1 MTGAPPQTPLARV
14 DDLGDRLVVVNMN
27 AARRGALSPDL
38 YHAIADATRRAAD
51 PRIRAIILT
60 SEGGFFCAG
69 GDLNVLIERRQLTE
83 DQRRDKVDDLHDLI
97 RAIRA
102 CPVPVIAAV
111 EGGAAGAG
119 ASLALACDLIVAAQ
133 AAMFT
138 AAYVK
143 AGLVPD
149 GGLTSALARLVPRA
163 LAMEMCLLARP
174 VSAERMAALGAINAA
189 VPVGTADKAAHD
201 LADALA
207 RGPRTAQGTIRHLV
221 AAAYETSGADQLNAE
236 RDAMARAA
244 GGVEAAEGIAAFLAK
259 RKPDFGGRGDI

>member
-1 MTGAPPQTPLARV
+1 MTLARV
-14 DDLGDRLVVVNMN
+14 EDRGDRLVVVNMN
-27 AARRGALSPDL
+27 SARRGALSPDL
-38 YHAIADATRRAAD
+38 YAAIGQAMEKAAE
-51 PRIRAIILT
+51 PRIRAVILS

-69 GDLNVLIERRQLTE
+69 GDLNVLMERRQLSE
-83 DQRRDKVDDLHDLI
+83 AERRGKVDLLHDLI
-97 RAIRA
+97 RAIRG

-119 ASLALACDLIVAAQ
+119 ASLALACDLLVAAEG
-133 AAMFT
+133 AKFT

-149 GGLTSALARLVPRA
+149 AGLTSALARMLPRQ

-174 VSAERMAALGAINAA
+174 VSAARMADLGVVNVLAA
-189 VPVGTADKAAHD
+189 PGEAEAQAHA

-207 RGPRTAQGTIRHLV
+207 QGPRGAQGVIRRLV
-221 AAAYETSGADQLNAE
+221 AQAYEVSEAQQLDAE

-244 GGVEAAEGIAAFLAK
+244 GGDEAAEGIAAFLDK
-259 RKPDFGGRGDI
+259 RKPRF

>member
-1 MTGAPPQTPLARV
+1 MTLARV
-14 DDLGDRLVVVNMN
+14 DDRGDRLVVVNMN
-27 AARRGALSPDL
+27 SARRGALSPDL
-38 YHAIADATRRAAD
+38 YAAIAEAMEQAVE
-51 PRIRAIILT
+51 PRIRAVILS

-69 GDLNVLIERRQLTE
+69 GDLNVLIERRQLSE
-83 DQRRDKVDDLHDLI
+83 AERRGKVDLLHDLI

-119 ASLALACDLIVAAQ
+119 ASLALACDLLVAAEG
-133 AAMFT
+133 AKFT

-149 GGLTSALARLVPRA
+149 AGLTSALARMLPRQ

-174 VSAERMAALGAINAA
+174 VTAERMAELGVVNVLASPGEAE
-189 VPVGTADKAAHD
+189 TQAHA

-207 RGPRTAQGTIRHLV
+207 QGPRGAQGVIRRLV
-221 AAAYETSGADQLNAE
+221 AEAYEASEAQQLDAE

-244 GGVEAAEGIAAFLAK
+244 GGDEAAEGIAAFLDK
-259 RKPDFGGRGDI
+259 RKPRF

>member
-1 MTGAPPQTPLARV
+1 MTLARV
-14 DDLGDRLVVVNMN
+14 DDRGDRLVVVNMN
-27 AARRGALSPDL
+27 PTRRGALSPDL
-38 YHAIADATRRAAD
+38 YVAIGQALAGAKD
-51 PRIRAIILT
+51 PRIRSILLT

-69 GDLNVLIERRQLTE
+69 GDLNVLIERRKLSE
-83 DQRRDKVDDLHDLI
+83 DQRRDKVDDLHDLV

-119 ASLALACDLIVAAQ
+119 ASLALACDLIVASEGAK
-133 AAMFT
+133 FT

-149 GGLTSALARLVPRA
+149 AGLTSSLARMLPRPLV
-163 LAMEMCLLARP
+163 MEMCLLARP
-174 VSAERMAALGAINAA
+174 VTAERMAALGAVNAV
-189 VPVGTADKAAHD
+189 VPLAEVDATAHA

-207 RGPRTAQGTIRHLV
+207 QGPRDSQRVIRRLV
-221 AAAYETSGADQLNAE
+221 ADAYEATEADQLNAE

-244 GGVEAAEGIAAFLAK
+244 GSEEAAEGIAAFLEK
-259 RKPDFGGRGDI
+259 RKPRFASLD